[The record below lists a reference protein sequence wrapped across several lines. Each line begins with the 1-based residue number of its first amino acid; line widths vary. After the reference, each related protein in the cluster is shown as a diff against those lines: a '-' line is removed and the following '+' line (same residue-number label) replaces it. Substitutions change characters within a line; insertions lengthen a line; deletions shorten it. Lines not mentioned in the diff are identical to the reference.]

1 MGKSLRDDAGNQN
14 GNDRY
19 DQSKKM
25 MMMMMMMMMMP
36 LAADRHVKNIAC
48 TIFDSCLFCSTN
60 AEI

>member
-1 MGKSLRDDAGNQN
+1 MGKSLRDDADNQN
-14 GNDRY
+14 GKDRC
-19 DQSKKM
+19 DQSKMMVM
-25 MMMMMMMMMMP
+25 MMMLP